1 MASEILD
8 QQSRPK
14 IVVTGATGYI
24 GERLVV
30 AALAQG
36 FDVIALSRRAPVDP
50 RVSWFRFDL
59 AEPSLESWPDGVVA
73 VIHLAAQTG
82 ASITLS
88 AQEEIRA
95 ADALMHTAS
104 RCGARFVF
112 VSSQTARPDAPSSY
126 GRSKAAIEER
136 VMASGGMVVRPGQ
149 VYGGPPRGLFGKL
162 QHAVKRLPVLPRFVP
177 APVVQPIHVD
187 DLAKGLMIVATS
199 ATVASRVYCLG
210 AAEPVSFAGFLDAL
224 ACCRVRRNRLFLP
237 IPQFVVRLLVRV
249 MGPSASQRLGF
260 AQLLSLFELP
270 LMATRTDFQLLG
282 LEVRSLEDGMTKSGH
297 GLRRR
302 QILEGRTLLWYVLRQ
317 RPTNSLSRRYVRVL
331 ASMNKATTLRLPR
344 WMSWTPS
351 LLAIADEPGFR
362 RSREGAEFDWRLDAA
377 TLIAEASPQGAVRFL
392 GSGRCAGF
400 PRAVVFLTCAVSSEI
415 VSRLVGI
422 VLRSSRSRPL
432 IEEGQ

>member
-1 MASEILD
+1 MASEMLD
-8 QQSRPK
+8 QQSLPK

-36 FDVIALSRRAPVDP
+36 FDVIALSRRAPDDS

-59 AEPSLESWPDGVVA
+59 AEPSVEKWPEGVVA

-82 ASITLS
+82 PSITLS

-95 ADALMHTAS
+95 ADNLMQAA
-104 RCGARFVF
+104 RRGGARFVF
-112 VSSQTARPDAPSSY
+112 VSSQTARPEAPSSY
-126 GRSKAAIEER
+126 GRVKAAIEER
-136 VMASGGMVVRPGQ
+136 VMASGGTVVRPGQ
-149 VYGGPPRGLFGKL
+149 VYGGPLRGLFGKL
-162 QHAVKRLPVLPRFVP
+162 QRAAKQLPVLPRFVP
-177 APVVQPIHVD
+177 APLVQPIHVD
-187 DLAKGLMIVATS
+187 DLAKGLMLVATS
-199 ATVASRVYCLG
+199 ASVASRVYCLG

-224 ACCRVRRNRLFLP
+224 ARCRVRRNRIFLP
-237 IPQFVVRLLVRV
+237 IPQFAVRLFARV
-249 MGPSASQRLGF
+249 LGASASQRLGLE
-260 AQLLSLFELP
+260 QLLSLFELP
-270 LMATRTDFQLLG
+270 LMATRTDLQLLG
-282 LEVRSLEDGMTKSGH
+282 LEARSLEDGMTKSGH

-317 RPTNSLSRRYVRVL
+317 RPTDSLSRRYVRVL

-344 WMSWTPS
+344 WMNRFPG

-362 RSREGAEFDWRLDAA
+362 RSRQGAEFDWRLDAA

-392 GSGRCAGF
+392 GSGQCAGF
-400 PRAVVFLTCAVSSEI
+400 PGAVMLLACAVLLEI
-415 VSRLVGI
+415 VFRLVGI
-422 VLRSSRSRPL
+422 VLRLSRSRPL